1 MQELKVIEN
10 NLVPVYETSNGEKVV
25 YGSEL
30 HEVLEV
36 KSKFADWIK
45 NRLNDCDAAEKE
57 DFETFSKILEKGR
70 PTVEY
75 IVKLDT
81 AKEMAMLERNDK
93 GKQVRKYFIAVEKKY
108 NNRMKVPM
116 TIPEQIQLLAMGN
129 VELNQKVDDL
139 DRKIDRLELD
149 LPILGIEIDRITSAA
164 KKKGVECLG
173 GKNSEAYQDKSLRG
187 KVYNDIYRELKR
199 QFGVS
204 TYKAIKRSQCDT
216 AVSIIG
222 EYQLPYVLLEQVQL
236 KNSQLGLWGVAHY
249 E

>member
-81 AKEMAMLERNDK
+81 AKEMAMLERNEK

-108 NNRMKVPM
+108 NRMKVPM
-116 TIPEQIQLLAMGN
+116 TVPEQIQLLAMGN
-129 VELNQKVDDL
+129 VELNQKVDNL
-139 DRKIDRLELD
+139 DKKIDRLELD

-222 EYQLPYVLLEQVQL
+222 EYQLPYVLLEQVQF
-236 KNSQLGLWGVAHY
+236 KNSQLGLWGGSA
-249 E
+249 